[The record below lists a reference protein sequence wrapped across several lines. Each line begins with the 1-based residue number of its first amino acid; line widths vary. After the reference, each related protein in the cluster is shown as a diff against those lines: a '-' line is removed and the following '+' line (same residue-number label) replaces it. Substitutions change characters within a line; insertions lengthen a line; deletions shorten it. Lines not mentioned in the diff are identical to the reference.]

1 MTKTNTRSRIVGILL
16 VLVMLLT
23 MVPITGVTA
32 NAAEDDTS
40 YAQAEVRDYDTFASY
55 LRSYDSRDLKLIPIE
70 PSANIISPVLPRYS
84 RQIPSLPIKPR
95 IRSPFPRAQIPRSI
109 PMICS

>member
-1 MTKTNTRSRIVGILL
+1 MKKTNTRSRIVSILL

-40 YAQAEVRDYDTFASY
+40 YAKAEIRNYDTFATY
-55 LRSYDSRDLKLIPIE
+55 LRSYDSRDLKLEEDINYTIG
-70 PSANIISPVLPRYS
+70 
-84 RQIPSLPIKPR
+84 IKDLSIDV
-95 IRSPFPRAQIPRSI
+95 IRNQKLDLNGF
-109 PMICS
+109 